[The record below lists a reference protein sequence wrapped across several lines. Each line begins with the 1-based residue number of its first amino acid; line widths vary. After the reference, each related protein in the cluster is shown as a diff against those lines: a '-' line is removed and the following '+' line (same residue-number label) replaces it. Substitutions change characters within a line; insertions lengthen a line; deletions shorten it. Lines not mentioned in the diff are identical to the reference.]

1 MLTGVLVWLGI
12 VGFDRAL
19 LCAPGTPAAARLLA
33 GGYAELEREL
43 RSAVTAGELPG
54 VSPDA
59 FDEAVASAARES
71 ESAIVHYDKSG
82 HSAHVVLGKG
92 WHLEKECVEATAKA
106 TVEIDYALGN
116 GAERATVWVVGGGG
130 GAAPTAAAVTTTTQV
145 CNRSF
150 GSNLK

>member
-1 MLTGVLVWLGI
+1 M
-12 VGFDRAL
+12 
-19 LCAPGTPAAARLLA
+19 
-33 GGYAELEREL
+33 
-43 RSAVTAGELPG
+43 
-54 VSPDA
+54 SPDA

-130 GAAPTAAAVTTTTQV
+130 GGA
-145 CNRSF
+145 
-150 GSNLK
+150 

>member
-1 MLTGVLVWLGI
+1 M
-12 VGFDRAL
+12 
-19 LCAPGTPAAARLLA
+19 
-33 GGYAELEREL
+33 
-43 RSAVTAGELPG
+43 SAGELPG

-106 TVEIDYALGN
+106 TVEVRNCDRNSGKFDGDFAIFWHI
-116 GAERATVWVVGGGG
+116 RRIVWHI
-130 GAAPTAAAVTTTTQV
+130 
-145 CNRSF
+145 
-150 GSNLK
+150 